1 MIIEPF
7 RPEHVLLL
15 GDIVSESLGTVEQV
29 LAMAKINAH
38 GPGWTGFTPTGE
50 CIGACGVRP
59 MWRGTGEAW
68 GIFSPLIASHALSA
82 VRAIRKGLDMLI
94 DAQNLQRVQATV
106 NASHPR
112 ALAFAR
118 SLGFR
123 EEGLMLKYHDGFDY
137 WMVSKT

>member
-1 MIIEPF
+1 MDGLHTSRRVHRRVRSP
-7 RPEHVLLL
+7 PHV
-15 GDIVSESLGTVEQV
+15 
-29 LAMAKINAH
+29 A
-38 GPGWTGFTPTGE
+38 
-50 CIGACGVRP
+50 RY
-59 MWRGTGEAW
+59 GEAW

>member
-1 MIIEPF
+1 
-7 RPEHVLLL
+7 
-15 GDIVSESLGTVEQV
+15 
-29 LAMAKINAH
+29 
-38 GPGWTGFTPTGE
+38 
-50 CIGACGVRP
+50 
-59 MWRGTGEAW
+59 
-68 GIFSPLIASHALSA
+68 
-82 VRAIRKGLDMLI
+82 MLI